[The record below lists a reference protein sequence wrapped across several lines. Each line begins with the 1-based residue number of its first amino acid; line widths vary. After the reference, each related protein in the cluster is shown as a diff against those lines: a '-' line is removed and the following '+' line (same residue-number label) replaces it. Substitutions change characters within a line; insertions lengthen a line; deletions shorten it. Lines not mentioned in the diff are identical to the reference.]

1 MLKYINQLP
10 SQETFQPP
18 PLPCVSLSVDENDV
32 KYHDLTIQE
41 ILFNIT
47 CLNRIL
53 SIFYNEKLDTPPLQ
67 YAFWVGGEG

>member
-18 PLPCVSLSVDENDV
+18 PLPFVSLSVDENDV

-53 SIFYNEKLDTPPLQ
+53 SIYDEKLDTPPLQ